1 MNLLAQ
7 LQAAAQPPRLDKR
20 TIRAERIVPGSS
32 SEQILALM
40 ADGAVRSS
48 IQVADHFNM
57 PPSTARSALERLV
70 RFGHLAMVGRIE
82 SDAGGRTP
90 LKLYRHKHPAS

>member
-7 LQAAAQPPRLDKR
+7 LQAANQPPRLDKR
-20 TIRAERIVPGSS
+20 TIRAERIVPDSS

-40 ADGAVRSS
+40 ADGAVRTS

-57 PPSTARSALERLV
+57 NRCTARSAMDRLV
-70 RFGHLAMVGRIE
+70 RFGHLDCVGRVE
-82 SDAGGRTP
+82 SNRGSPTP
-90 LKLYRHKHPAS
+90 LKLYRRKT